1 MFLSVAVP
9 VATLPLLTYRLPP
22 DWPMPARGARVLVP
36 LGTRTVTGIV
46 IGQADGAPPD
56 RVRDVV
62 EVLDDKAFLPPEV
75 VDLALWISDYY
86 MAAPGHA
93 IGATAPPFAWRESE
107 RHYELTPAGQAAVSA
122 GGGPAVLVA
131 LAKGPKAQRQL
142 TRGAGGAATAAALRQ
157 AERDGFARRVQAL
170 AGARSGF
177 RTETFAALT
186 PAGLSTA
193 QALAGDAPAPA
204 VREKARAALL
214 ALAETAGEQAVRT
227 LKARGLDVPTLK
239 RLAARGLVHLREQRV
254 DRDPFGAAA
263 AMDVVR
269 DELRPLTSE
278 QEAAFETVTAMV
290 DARTF
295 RPVLVHGVTG
305 SGKTELYVRLARHTI
320 LGHRRVLIL
329 VPEIALTPQMAA
341 QFRAAFGDRVAIQH
355 SGLSDGERHDQWH
368 RIREGQVDLVVGTRS
383 AVFSPIGD
391 LGLVVVDE
399 EHDTSYKQDETPRY
413 HGRDVAVMRAR
424 SAGAVVLL
432 GSATPG
438 LETYHNAETGRYAK
452 VVLSRRVM
460 DRPLADVS
468 IVDMRE
474 EYAAAGPDVIL
485 SRALREAVGRR
496 LAAGEQSLLLLNRR
510 GYSTAVFCRQ
520 CGQMLDCPNCS
531 VSLTVHHRGSSA
543 PRAVCHYCN
552 YSLRVP
558 SACTKCAGPYL
569 EQSGFGTERV
579 EGEVERLFP
588 GVRVGRVD
596 RDTMQKRGAVAE
608 VLSRFG
614 RRELDVLV
622 GTQMIAKGHDF
633 ANVTLVGVVSADM
646 GLGMA
651 DFRASERTFQL
662 LTQVVGRAGRGTRPG
677 AAIVQTLNPDHYSIR
692 LACRQ
697 DYVAFYEQE
706 LKYRGAM
713 RYPPAVG
720 LLNIVV
726 RAPSLGQALADAS
739 DVVARL
745 PASHGALVL
754 GPAPAPLARLRGE
767 SRAQVF
773 LKSRHRTAMRQAVAA
788 ALASLPDLA
797 RRVTVDVDPI
807 GML

>member
-9 VATLPLLTYRLPP
+9 VATLPLLTYQLPR
-22 DWPMPARGARVLVP
+22 DWPTPSRGARVLVP

-46 IGQADGAPPD
+46 VGEASGPAPD
-56 RVRDVV
+56 RVRDVL
-62 EVLDDKAFLPPEV
+62 EVLDEQPFLPAEV
-75 VDLALWISDYY
+75 VDLALWISEYY
-86 MAAPGHA
+86 LATPGDA
-93 IGATAPPFAWRESE
+93 IGSAAPPFAWRESE
-107 RHYELTPAGQAAVSA
+107 RHYELTPAGHTAVSA
-122 GGGPAVLVA
+122 GLGSGVLVA
-131 LAKGPKAQRQL
+131 LAKGPKALRQL
-142 TRGAGGAATAAALRQ
+142 ARGSGRAATETALRQ
-157 AERDGFARRVQAL
+157 AERDGFVQRGQAL
-170 AGARSGF
+170 AGKGAGF

-186 PAGLSTA
+186 PAGLSAA
-193 QALAGDAPAPA
+193 QAPADDAPAL
-204 VREKARAALL
+204 REKARAALL
-214 ALAETAGEQAVRT
+214 ALAETAGEEPVRA
-227 LKARGLDVPTLK
+227 LKARGVDGATLK

-254 DRDPFGAAA
+254 ERDPFGVAA
-263 AMDVVR
+263 AMQVVR
-269 DELRPLTSE
+269 DEQRPLTAE
-278 QEAAFETVTAMV
+278 QETALESLASLI
-290 DARTF
+290 DLRAF

-368 RIREGQVDLVVGTRS
+368 RIRDGQVDLVVGTRS

-399 EHDTSYKQDETPRY
+399 EHDTSYKQDEAPRY

-432 GSATPG
+432 GSATPA

-452 VVLSRRVM
+452 VVLTRRVM

-474 EYAAAGPDVIL
+474 EYATAGPDVIL
-485 SRALREAVGRR
+485 SRALTEAVGDR
-496 LAAGEQSLLLLNRR
+496 LSAGEQTLLLLNRR

-520 CGQMLDCPNCS
+520 CGHMLDCPNCS
-531 VSLTVHHRGSSA
+531 VSLTVHHRGSST

-558 SACTKCAGPYL
+558 SACAKCAGPYL

-579 EGEVERLFP
+579 EAEVQRLFP

-596 RDTMQKRGAVAE
+596 RDTMQKRGAVGE
-608 VLSRFG
+608 VLGRFG
-614 RRELDVLV
+614 RGDLDVLV

-633 ANVTLVGVVSADM
+633 PNVTLVGVVSADM

-662 LTQVVGRAGRGTRPG
+662 LTQVVGRAGRGVRPG
-677 AAIVQTLNPDHYSIR
+677 VAIVQTLNPDHYSIR

-697 DYVAFYEQE
+697 DYVAFYQE
-706 LKYRGAM
+706 ELRYRGAM
-713 RYPPAVG
+713 RYPPSVG

-726 RAPSLGQALADAS
+726 RAPSLGQALADAT
-739 DVVARL
+739 DVVAKL
-745 PASHGALVL
+745 PPSHGALVL

-788 ALASLPDLA
+788 ALAALPDLA
-797 RRVTVDVDPI
+797 RRVTVDVDPV

>member
-22 DWPMPARGARVLVP
+22 DWPAPARGARVLVP

-46 IGQADGAPPD
+46 VGEAAGPAPD
-56 RVRDVV
+56 RVRDV
-62 EVLDDKAFLPPEV
+62 LDVVDEQPFLPPDV

-86 MAAPGHA
+86 LAAPGDA

-107 RHYELTPAGQAAVSA
+107 RHYELTAAGEAALSA
-122 GGGPAVLVA
+122 ARPPDVLLP
-131 LAKGPKAQRQL
+131 LAKGPKALRL
-142 TRGAGGAATAAALRQ
+142 LARGSARPAAEASLRE
-157 AERDGFARRVQAL
+157 AERDGLVRRVQAMTG
-170 AGARSGF
+170 AGARF
-177 RTETFAALT
+177 RTETRAALT
-186 PAGLSTA
+186 AAGLSTA
-193 QALAGDAPAPA
+193 AGLRNDASAG
-204 VREKARAALL
+204 VLREKGRAAVLT
-214 ALAETAGEQAVRT
+214 LAETSAEQPVRA
-227 LKARGLDVPTLK
+227 LRERGVDIATLK

-254 DRDPFGAAA
+254 DRDPFLAGVS
-263 AMDVVR
+263 MDVSR
-269 DELRPLTSE
+269 DEARPLTSE
-278 QEAAFETVTAMV
+278 QAVAFDAVAALI
-290 DARTF
+290 DARAF

-320 LGHRRVLIL
+320 GAGRRVLIL

-368 RIREGQVDLVVGTRS
+368 RIRDGQVDLVVGTRS
-383 AVFSPIGD
+383 AVFSPIAD

-399 EHDTSYKQDETPRY
+399 EHDTSYKQDESPRY

-432 GSATPG
+432 GSATPA
-438 LETYHNAETGRYAK
+438 LESYHNAETGRYDK

-468 IVDMRE
+468 VVDMRE

-485 SRALREAVGRR
+485 SRALADAVGHR
-496 LAAGEQSLLLLNRR
+496 LTTGEQSLLLLNRR

-520 CGQMLDCPNCS
+520 CGHMLDCPNCS

-558 SACTKCAGPYL
+558 NACTKCAGPYL

-579 EGEVERLFP
+579 EAEIERLFP

-608 VLSRFG
+608 ILGRFG
-614 RRELDVLV
+614 RGDLDVLV

-633 ANVTLVGVVSADM
+633 PNVTLVGVVSADM

-662 LTQVVGRAGRGTRPG
+662 LTQVVGRAGRGTRRG
-677 AAIVQTLNPDHYSIR
+677 VAIVQTLNPEHYSIQ

-697 DYVAFYEQE
+697 DYVAFYRQE
-706 LKYRGAM
+706 LTYRAAM

-720 LLNIVV
+720 LVNIVV
-726 RAPSLGQALADAS
+726 RAPSLGQALSDAS

-745 PASHGALVL
+745 PASHGVLIL

-773 LKSRHRTAMRQAVAA
+773 LKSGHRTAMRKAVAE
-788 ALASLPDLA
+788 ALAGLPDLA
-797 RRVTVDVDPI
+797 RRVTVDVDPV